1 MLFEEPLPRLCNYV
15 FIISDGLLP
24 STTIKEL
31 SIKLKNLL
39 PLNLVQI
46 LCITNYMLNI
56 SRDIHSLSSFKRNTP
71 SFIEQMKQ
79 TGEPVVLTVNGK
91 AEIVVQD
98 AESYQ
103 KLLDALERLEAIAGI
118 KQGLEDVEA
127 GRTISMTEFEQEMRQ
142 KYDISS

>member
-1 MLFEEPLPRLCNYV
+1 
-15 FIISDGLLP
+15 
-24 STTIKEL
+24 
-31 SIKLKNLL
+31 
-39 PLNLVQI
+39 
-46 LCITNYMLNI
+46 MLNI

-98 AESYQ
+98 AQSYQ

-127 GRTISMTEFEQEMRQ
+127 GRTVSMEEFEQEMRQ

>member
-1 MLFEEPLPRLCNYV
+1 
-15 FIISDGLLP
+15 
-24 STTIKEL
+24 
-31 SIKLKNLL
+31 
-39 PLNLVQI
+39 
-46 LCITNYMLNI
+46 MLNI

-91 AEIVVQD
+91 AELVVQD

-142 KYDISS
+142 KYDIPS

>member
-1 MLFEEPLPRLCNYV
+1 
-15 FIISDGLLP
+15 
-24 STTIKEL
+24 
-31 SIKLKNLL
+31 
-39 PLNLVQI
+39 
-46 LCITNYMLNI
+46 MLNI

-71 SFIEQMKQ
+71 LFIEQMKQ